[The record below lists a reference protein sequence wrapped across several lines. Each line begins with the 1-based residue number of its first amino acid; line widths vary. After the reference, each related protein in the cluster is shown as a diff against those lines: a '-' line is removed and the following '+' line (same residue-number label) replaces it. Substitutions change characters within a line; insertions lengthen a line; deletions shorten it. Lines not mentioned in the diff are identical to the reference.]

1 LQFFRRQLQISNKRR
16 RVVKKFDFVSKFSQ
30 IGRLTVDT
38 DIHGYIHVLDF
49 NHPMDDISMDIVLSH
64 LLIKLNI

>member
-1 LQFFRRQLQISNKRR
+1 M
-16 RVVKKFDFVSKFSQ
+16 VKKFDFVSKFSQ